1 MLDLG
6 GEPSVMRPRPM
17 RGDDMFKDILVCLEG
32 SPSSEAATL
41 MAIEIARQLHAIL
54 VGMVIVDQPD
64 IYAGTPTGIGGSS
77 YKHERDKALLAD
89 ARAHAA
95 DWLGLFEHRCSA
107 VGVATGAIEIVGRP
121 ADSIIA
127 EMVRHD
133 AIVMGR
139 DVNFCYETESQDSAT
154 RDKILRHATRP
165 VLLVPPRASA
175 IPATLGKTV
184 LIAYD
189 GSRSSTRALDSF
201 AGSGLANGR
210 EIHVATIGD
219 DGAKAWDTASAA
231 VERLGS
237 SSIMSAT
244 HNIVS
249 VESPS
254 EALMKL
260 GRELSADLLV
270 MGAFAHSRLAE
281 LIYGSGTRD
290 IVEHYPMMVY
300 LQH

>member
-1 MLDLG
+1 
-6 GEPSVMRPRPM
+6 
-17 RGDDMFKDILVCLEG
+17 MFKNILVCLEG

-41 MAIEIARQLHAIL
+41 MATEIARQLRAIL

-64 IYAGTPTGIGGSS
+64 IYAGTATGIGGSTS
-77 YKHERDKALLAD
+77 KHERDEALLAD
-89 ARAHAA
+89 ARTHAA

-121 ADSIIA
+121 AESIIA

-139 DVNFCYETESQDSAT
+139 DVNFRYETESRDSTT

-165 VLLVPPRASA
+165 VLLVPPRATA

-189 GSRSSTRALDSF
+189 GSKPSTRALDSF
-201 AGSGLANGR
+201 AGSGLADGR

-219 DGAKAWDTASAA
+219 DGAKAWHIASAA

-237 SSIMSAT
+237 FSIMSVT

-249 VESPS
+249 VESPG
-254 EALMKL
+254 EALVKL
-260 GRELSADLLV
+260 GRELRADLLV
-270 MGAFAHSRLAE
+270 MGAFAHSRVAE
-281 LIYGSGTRD
+281 LMHGSATRD
-290 IVEHYPMMVY
+290 VIEHYPMTVY

>member
-1 MLDLG
+1 
-6 GEPSVMRPRPM
+6 
-17 RGDDMFKDILVCLEG
+17 MFKDILVCLEG

-54 VGMVIVDQPD
+54 VGMVIVDRPD

-77 YKHERDKALLAD
+77 FKHERDKVLLAD

-127 EMVRHD
+127 EMARHD

-139 DVNFCYETESQDSAT
+139 DVNFRYETESRDSAT

-165 VLLVPPRASA
+165 VLLVPPRVPAL
-175 IPATLGKTV
+175 PATLGKIV

-189 GSRSSTRALDSF
+189 GNQSSTRAVDSF
-201 AGSGLANGR
+201 AGSGLADGR

-219 DGAKAWDTASAA
+219 DGAKAWDIASAA
-231 VERLGS
+231 VERLRS
-237 SSIMSAT
+237 FNIMSVT
-244 HNIVS
+244 HNIVAA
-249 VESPS
+249 ESPS
-254 EALMKL
+254 EALVKL
-260 GRELSADLLV
+260 GRELRADLLV
-270 MGAFAHSRLAE
+270 MGSFAHSRLTE
-281 LIYGSGTRD
+281 LIHGSGTRN
-290 IVEHYPMMVY
+290 VLEHFPMTVY